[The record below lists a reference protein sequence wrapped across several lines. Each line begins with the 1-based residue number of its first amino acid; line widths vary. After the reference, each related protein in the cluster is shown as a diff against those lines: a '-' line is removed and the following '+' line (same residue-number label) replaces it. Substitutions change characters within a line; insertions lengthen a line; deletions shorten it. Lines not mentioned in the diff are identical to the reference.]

1 MEELSQFA
9 PFTYRFIKIYN
20 INKEGAEEIKKQF
33 LLICALTLSLTLF
46 AQELAHETIVV
57 NIEVPVRVF
66 KGSTFIDNLTI
77 DDFEVYEDAK
87 LQKIEAVYLIKKTK
101 IEREEEVTKKKFTPE
116 VSRNFIFVFEIRD
129 NFPEIGEVLDYFFN
143 NVLLP
148 GDTLEIVTPIKT
160 YSIKNNA
167 LDILP
172 KQEIANQLKGKL
184 KNDIIM
190 GSADYRSL
198 CKDLERIL
206 NTEGLDGDLKKLMCM
221 DILRM
226 LKELRYFDQSKLL
239 KLSDNLKQI
248 KGQKHVFLFYQKK
261 IMPIPTFLEPHDKL
275 DLQKNI
281 FFDVE
286 TIKRAFSDSS
296 ISSHFLFLTKTPMYV
311 LDITR
316 RTSFENSGIQMEDHS
331 YEIFSAFSE
340 MARATG
346 GLIESSA
353 NPGFLF
359 KRAAEA
365 SENYYLLF
373 YAPLNYQR
381 DGKFK
386 NIKVIVKGK
395 RYKVTHRAGYFAN

>member
-1 MEELSQFA
+1 M
-9 PFTYRFIKIYN
+9 
-20 INKEGAEEIKKQF
+20 
-33 LLICALTLSLTLF
+33 
-46 AQELAHETIVV
+46 
-57 NIEVPVRVF
+57 F

-77 DDFEVYEDAK
+77 NDFEVYEDGK

-101 IEREEEVTKKKFTPE
+101 IEREEEVTRKKFTPE
-116 VSRNFIFVFEIRD
+116 VSRNFIFIFEIRD
-129 NFPEIGEVLDYFFN
+129 YFPEIGEVLDYFFN

-172 KQEIANQLKGKL
+172 KQEIANQLQGKL
-184 KNDIIM
+184 RKDIKM

-198 CKDLERIL
+198 CKDLETVL
-206 NTEGLDGDLKKLMCM
+206 NTEGLEGDLKKSMSM
-221 DILRM
+221 VILRR

-261 IMPIPTFLEPHDKL
+261 IMPIPTFLEPQDRL

-286 TIKRAFSDSS
+286 TIKRAYSDSS

-340 MARATG
+340 MAKATG

-353 NPGFLF
+353 NPQFLF
-359 KRAAEA
+359 KRAVDA
-365 SENYYLLF
+365 SENYYLLY
-373 YAPLNYQR
+373 YAPLNYKR

-386 NIKVIVKGK
+386 NIKVKVKGK
-395 RYKVTHRAGYFAN
+395 SYKVTHRAGYFAN